1 MTAQPATGHEDA
13 DSRRWWALAVI
24 AIAQLMIVLD
34 ITIVNIALPSAQRDL
49 GISDADRQWVI
60 TAYTLAFGGLLLL
73 GGRLGDLFGRKR
85 VFTIGLLG
93 FALASALGGA
103 AVDPTML
110 FAARA
115 LQGAFG
121 ALLAPSALGLLSTTF
136 SDPRERSTAFG
147 IFGAIAGGGAAIGFI
162 AGGLLTE
169 YLNWRWCLFVNA
181 PIAVVTAFAAFSVLK
196 RDHVA
201 KGRRVRL
208 DLPGALLGCGGLL
221 AIVFGTSEAVTRGWV
236 DGLVLGSLLL
246 GVALL
251 VVFVL
256 VERRSA
262 HPLLPVHIVADRNR
276 GGGALSVGLAMV
288 GMFGLFL
295 FLTYYLQAIK
305 HFSPVVSGLSFLP
318 MTAAIV
324 VSSTGFAARLMTR
337 VPSRNL
343 IGPGLLLAAGG
354 MAWLT
359 QMQVDSPWAGMVLP
373 AELLLGFGMGLVFMP
388 SMSLAT
394 LGVAPNEAGAAAA
407 TINSAQQVGGSFGTA
422 LLNTVAASATASFLA
437 TRIAADPA
445 VRAQGAVHGYVVATW
460 VAMGILL
467 LAALVAFLMID
478 HRPEPGEATAVEVEG
493 GAEAAATASAGR
505 AVDGRPSPRD
515 SAMAD
520 VRAHVR
526 ADARA
531 DVRAGGESPD
541 EPGVRRPPAD

>member
-1 MTAQPATGHEDA
+1 MTAQTVTGHEDA
-13 DSRRWWALAVI
+13 DRRRWWALAVI
-24 AIAQLMIVLD
+24 ATAQLMIVLD

-85 VFTIGLLG
+85 VFTVGLLG

-103 AVDPTML
+103 AVGPAML
-110 FAARA
+110 FGARA

-147 IFGAIAGGGAAIGFI
+147 IFGAIAAGGSAIGFI

-169 YLNWRWCLFVNA
+169 YLNWRWCLFVNV
-181 PIAVVTAFAAFSVLK
+181 PIAVVTAIAAFNVLK
-196 RDHVA
+196 RDHVG
-201 KGRRVRL
+201 KGRRTPL

-221 AIVFGTSEAVTRGWV
+221 AIVYGTSEAVSRGWG
-236 DGLVLGSLLL
+236 DGLVTGSLVL

-251 VVFVL
+251 AAFVL
-256 VERRSA
+256 VERRTA
-262 HPLLPVHIVADRNR
+262 HPLLPLHIVADRNR

-305 HFSPVVSGLSFLP
+305 HFSPIMSGLSFLP

-324 VSSTGFAARLMTR
+324 LSSTGVAARMMTR

-343 IGPGLLLAAGG
+343 IGPGLLLAAAG

-359 QMQVDSPWAGMVLP
+359 QMRVDSPWAGMVLP

-388 SMSLAT
+388 AMSLAT
-394 LGVAPNEAGAAAA
+394 LGVAPNETGAASA
-407 TINSAQQVGGSFGTA
+407 TINSAQQVGGSVGTA
-422 LLNTVAASATASFLA
+422 LLNTIAASATASFLA
-437 TRIAADPA
+437 TRIASGPA
-445 VRAQGAVHGYVVATW
+445 VRAEGAVHGYVIATW
-460 VAMGILL
+460 VAMGVLL
-467 LAALVAFLMID
+467 AAALVAVLMIN
-478 HRPEPGEATAVEVEG
+478 HRPAPGEATTVEG
-493 GAEAAATASAGR
+493 GASAARAQAAAVP
-505 AVDGRPSPRD
+505 AVDGRPTDLR
-515 SAMAD
+515 AAAAAD
-520 VRAHVR
+520 VGANVRPASEERAE
-526 ADARA
+526 
-531 DVRAGGESPD
+531 AGAETGAE
-541 EPGVRRPPAD
+541 RPSSD